1 MIRMFRAK
9 QVDGIILAPTKIS
22 KTEIRQ
28 LVDDAFPLV
37 VFDRYFSE
45 LKTHYI
51 IIDNE
56 QSSYRLVS
64 HLIERGARRIDI
76 NDGYGLAC
84 IHEVPAMSVLAPAM
98 NVARM
103 PVGEIGRNAVRMLL
117 GDIRNRGSLPRS
129 ADREFE
135 SLVLPCELCFRD

>member
-1 MIRMFRAK
+1 MFRALDRIFAK
-9 QVDGIILAPTKIS
+9 APDVDGFFFTTHILAL
-22 KTEIRQ
+22 E
-28 LVDDAFPLV
+28 AF
-37 VFDRYFSE
+37 RYF
-45 LKTHYI
+45 H
-51 IIDNE
+51 
-56 QSSYRLVS
+56 
-64 HLIERGARRIDI
+64 GRRIDI